1 MEIDYN
7 NIKVIGFD
15 ADDTLWVNET
25 FFREAELE
33 FARLLSPYETAN
45 KIDQELFKKEMD
57 NLGLYGYGVKAFVLS
72 MVESAIEISNGSV
85 SNKTLGKILDIGK
98 SMLNQP
104 VELLDGVEEVLKT
117 LSANYRLILATKGDL
132 LDQER
137 KLEKSGL
144 IDYFHHIEVLS
155 DKKEANYSKLLNHL
169 DINPSEFLM
178 IGNSLK
184 SDILPLVNIK
194 AHAIHVPFHTTWAHE
209 QVSEAET
216 NGKTYKTVSSLRD
229 ILKIFE
235 LDKKD

>member
-1 MEIDYN
+1 MEINYQ

-25 FFREAELE
+25 YFREAEKT
-33 FARLLSPYETAN
+33 FANLLSKYETPN
-45 KIDQELFKKEMD
+45 KIDQELFRMEID
-57 NLGLYGYGVKAFVLS
+57 NLPLYGYGVKAFTLS
-72 MVESAIEISNGSV
+72 MVESALELSNHNISTKTIEA
-85 SNKTLGKILDIGK
+85 ILNIGK
-98 SMLNQP
+98 DMLNKP
-104 VELLDGVEEVLKT
+104 VELLDGVEEVLKA
-117 LSANYRLILATKGDL
+117 LSKKYRLILASKGDL

-144 IDYFHHIEVLS
+144 TDYFHHIEVLS

-184 SDILPLVNIK
+184 SDVLPLVNIK

-209 QVSEAET
+209 EVTEKEK
-216 NGKTYKTVSSLRD
+216 NGKAYKTISSLTSL
-229 ILKIFE
+229 LK
-235 LDKKD
+235 LLN

>member
-1 MEIDYN
+1 MEINYK

-25 FFREAELE
+25 YFRDAELA
-33 FARLLSPYETAN
+33 FAKLLSPYETAN
-45 KIDQELFKKEMD
+45 KIDQELFRMEID
-57 NLGLYGYGVKAFVLS
+57 NLGLYGYGVKAFTLS
-72 MVESAIEISNGSV
+72 MVESALEISNYNIST
-85 SNKTLGKILDIGK
+85 KTIEAILNIGK
-98 SMLNQP
+98 DMLNKP

-117 LSANYRLILATKGDL
+117 LSKKYRLILATKGDL

-144 IDYFHHIEVLS
+144 TDYFHHIEVLS

-184 SDILPLVNIK
+184 SDVLPLVNLK
-194 AHAIHVPFHTTWAHE
+194 ANAIHIPFHTTWAHE
-209 QVSEAET
+209 QVSEEET
-216 NGKTYKTVSSLRD
+216 NGKMYKTITSLKEV
-229 ILKIFE
+229 LNLVK
-235 LDKKD
+235 